1 MGWLVAQGALL
12 TIGVVIGLIFA
23 LIGLFFGHIILF
35 DSLALGIV
43 AGICCNRIWSV
54 HPALGHWN
62 RYVSPAVLA
71 AAHPGRILDCGRTS
85 HADLR
90 GGIRLAGLFPLG
102 RRLHLGLGCVWVVV
116 PPHRRAASSRQGTRR
131 VK

>member
-43 AGICCNRIWSV
+43 AGICCN
-54 HPALGHWN
+54 
-62 RYVSPAVLA
+62 
-71 AAHPGRILDCGRTS
+71 
-85 HADLR
+85 
-90 GGIRLAGLFPLG
+90 
-102 RRLHLGLGCVWVVV
+102 
-116 PPHRRAASSRQGTRR
+116 
-131 VK
+131 